1 MITADTLKVLTGF
14 GPQGLTTLIRRAGY
28 KEDTFTG
35 AKFLGLTNGGQFCYL
50 CTYKGEFEDTC
61 KVFLTV
67 NKDGTVSAEY

>member
-1 MITADTLKVLTGF
+1 MITADTIKTLISL
-14 GPQGLTTLIRRAGY
+14 GPQGLTTFIRRAGY
-28 KEDTFTG
+28 KEDTFVS

-67 NKDGTVSAEY
+67 NKDGTVRAEY

>member
-14 GPQGLTTLIRRAGY
+14 GPQGLTTSIRRAGY
-28 KEDTFTG
+28 KQYTFTG
-35 AKFLGLTNGGQFCYL
+35 ANFLGLTNGGQFCYL